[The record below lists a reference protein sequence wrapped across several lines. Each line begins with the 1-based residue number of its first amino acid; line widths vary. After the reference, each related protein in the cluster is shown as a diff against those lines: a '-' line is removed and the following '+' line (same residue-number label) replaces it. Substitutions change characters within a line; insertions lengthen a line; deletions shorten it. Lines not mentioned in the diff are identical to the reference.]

1 MSLSDG
7 IVELDMDEHPGVCLL
22 MIRWTKIGQVNMWVT
37 TSVKKAN
44 SSILFDIEESFPIFG
59 NLSLA
64 CYSVSKPSSMIFSCC
79 IFYTYFIID
88 IIDNVDSSIYLMLCC
103 LKLIRHDNS
112 LSIISKGGAD
122 KPG

>member
-7 IVELDMDEHPGVCLL
+7 IAELDMNEHPGVCLL
-22 MIRWTKIGQVNMWVT
+22 MIRWTKIGQVSMWVT

-44 SSILFDIEESFPIFG
+44 SSNFVFRDIEESFPLFG

-64 CYSVSKPSSMIFSCC
+64 CYSVSKPSSMLFSCC

-88 IIDNVDSSIYLMLCC
+88 IIDNVDSSIFNAL
-103 LKLIRHDNS
+103 
-112 LSIISKGGAD
+112 LS
-122 KPG
+122 